1 MRKKGQIWP
10 WINVFRNSSQRKLC
24 TWNLREGD
32 IMSKGRWQAKEAIE
46 LYIRWAEANDIFP
59 DIYGKR
65 WREYQSWL
73 IDQAQTQLRKL
84 ACREALLPD
93 KSGISY
99 DDMELYFRH
108 RFPQKAERDEA
119 AEKPLLGKTLFRA
132 HKKGGALRFNHIFY
146 LFRLARQTIV
156 SDGCDIEELATEDI
170 SKNIKLLIETEEKNA
185 GKWDRSSVRLED
197 WSMDALAYTQVLSK
211 IAREAKGRPDKS
223 YLQSAKDLLRC
234 VETVLSQVSSVETG
248 NVQKKDQF
256 GLPGRG
262 FSTTILN
269 SAVTELSEILLSTMS
284 TGNPRRE
291 AAYMMMR
298 MQYFKENL
306 KNPAYKAE
314 VEQYLADSEG
324 DSHTSEALFELD
336 SDFDDAEDFS
346 DEIEDY
352 DDAYEA
358 DSLETELEWD
368 RYKHHE
374 D

>member
-1 MRKKGQIWP
+1 
-10 WINVFRNSSQRKLC
+10 
-24 TWNLREGD
+24 
-32 IMSKGRWQAKEAIE
+32 MSKGRWQAKEAIE

-170 SKNIKLLIETEEKNA
+170 SKNIQLLIETEEKNA

-256 GLPGRG
+256 GLPGSG

-291 AAYMMMR
+291 TAFMMICT
-298 MQYFKENL
+298 QHFKENL
-306 KNPAYKAE
+306 QDPAYKAE
-314 VEQYLADSEG
+314 VEQYLAASEG
-324 DSHTSEALFELD
+324 DSHTLKALFELD
-336 SDFDDAEDFS
+336 SDFDDNDLEDLS
-346 DEIEDY
+346 DEMEDY
-352 DDAYEA
+352 DDVYKT

-374 D
+374 N